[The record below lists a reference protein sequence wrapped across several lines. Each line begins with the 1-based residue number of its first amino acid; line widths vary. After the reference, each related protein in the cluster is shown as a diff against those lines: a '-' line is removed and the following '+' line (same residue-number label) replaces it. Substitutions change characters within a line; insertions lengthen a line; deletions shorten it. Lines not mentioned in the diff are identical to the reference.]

1 MTFWSRSLGWRPL
14 GPRPCVPSQPQ
25 KDRPIESVAGPQLF
39 QPWYSWRTPSRTTR
53 VGMGVGINVGSA
65 VMEGIWV
72 GPGVRVGVGAVRLA
86 RTAATTA
93 GAGGNTTSSGGVG
106 ADTTPARTA
115 SPRTRRG
122 IPEPATAFA
131 PTPHP
136 RALPG
141 IAALYP

>member
-1 MTFWSRSLGWRPL
+1 MTFLSRSLGL
-14 GPRPCVPSQPQ
+14 TTMATRPCVPSQPQ

-86 RTAATTA
+86 RTAATTV
-93 GAGGNTTSSGGVG
+93 GSGVNTTSSGGLS
-106 ADTTPARTA
+106 AYTPWARRLTPRA
-115 SPRTRRG
+115 STWPRTHG
-122 IPEPATAFA
+122 T
-131 PTPHP
+131 
-136 RALPG
+136 
-141 IAALYP
+141 